1 MFGTLVASRV
11 RVWRWNEAM
20 ARVST
25 AVSLRSDDV
34 TVSSAIRNVITLD
47 NVTKIFQTRQ
57 GEVHALDG
65 IELSIRDKEFV
76 CLIGP
81 SGCGKSTILGI
92 IAGLT
97 KPSFGALKIDGKSI
111 DVARQSHQIGLVF
124 QDAVLLPWRTVYE
137 NVSLPLEVLK
147 FPRSER
153 PERIKMVVDLV
164 GLSGFERRYPHELS
178 GGMRQRLGIAR
189 ALSFDPQVL
198 LMDEPFGALDAIT
211 RDKMSIE
218 LLRIWE
224 QQQKTV
230 VFVTHSISEAA
241 LLSDRVVVL
250 TPRPG
255 RIAAIIDNPLP
266 RPRPLHMRDSAEFVA
281 LSRQLRNLLETE

>member
-1 MFGTLVASRV
+1 M
-11 RVWRWNEAM
+11 M
-20 ARVST
+20 AQANTV
-25 AVSLRSDDV
+25 VPLRGDEQKAPAAQKSVIELNDV
-34 TVSSAIRNVITLD
+34 TKVFRI
-47 NVTKIFQTRQ
+47 RQ

-65 IELSIRDKEFV
+65 ISLSIRNKEFV
-76 CLIGP
+76 CLLGP
-81 SGCGKSTILGI
+81 SGCGKSTILGM

-97 KPSFGALKIDGKSI
+97 KPSTGTLTIDGKSI
-111 DVARQSHQIGLVF
+111 DVARQGHQIGLVF
-124 QDAVLLPWRTVYE
+124 QDAVLLPWRTVQE

-147 FPRSER
+147 VPRAER
-153 PERIKMVVDLV
+153 AARIKGVLDLV
-164 GLSGFERRYPHELS
+164 RLHGFERRFPHELS

-211 RDKMSIE
+211 RDNMSIE

-241 LLSDRVVVL
+241 FLSDRVVVM

-255 RIAAIIDNPLP
+255 RIAAIVDNPLP
-266 RPRPLHMRDSAEFVA
+266 RPRPLHMRDSAEFIA
-281 LSRQLRNLLETE
+281 LSRQLRNLLGTE

>member
-1 MFGTLVASRV
+1 VT
-11 RVWRWNEAM
+11 VWWWKEAM

-25 AVSLRSDDV
+25 AVSLRSDDAKG
-34 TVSSAIRNVITLD
+34 SSAIRSVITLD
-47 NVTKIFQTRQ
+47 NVTKVFQTRQ
-57 GEVHALDG
+57 SEVRALDG

-97 KPSFGALKIDGKSI
+97 KPSSGTLKIDGKSI

-218 LLRIWE
+218 LVRIWE

-266 RPRPLHMRDSAEFVA
+266 RPRPLHMRDSCEFVA

>member
-25 AVSLRSDDV
+25 AVSLRSDDA
-34 TVSSAIRNVITLD
+34 TVSSAIRDVITLD

-57 GEVHALDG
+57 GEVRALDG

-97 KPSFGALKIDGKSI
+97 KPSFGALKIGGKSI

-147 FPRSER
+147 FPRSDR

-189 ALSFDPQVL
+189 ALSFNPQVL

>member
-25 AVSLRSDDV
+25 AVSLRSDDA
-34 TVSSAIRNVITLD
+34 TVSSAIRDVITLD

-164 GLSGFERRYPHELS
+164 GLTGFERRYPHELS

-230 VFVTHSISEAA
+230 VFVTHSISEAT

-266 RPRPLHMRDSAEFVA
+266 RPRPLHMRDSCEFVA

>member
-1 MFGTLVASRV
+1 LIEIDG
-11 RVWRWNEAM
+11 
-20 ARVST
+20 VS
-25 AVSLRSDDV
+25 
-34 TVSSAIRNVITLD
+34 
-47 NVTKIFQTRQ
+47 
-57 GEVHALDG
+57 
-65 IELSIRDKEFV
+65 KEFSSGERRV
-76 CLIGP
+76 IALQDIDLTVAPREFVAVLGP
-81 SGCGKSTILGI
+81 SGCGKSTLLNIV
-92 IAGLT
+92 AGFDRPT
-97 KPSFGALKIDGKSI
+97 RGAVRVGGREVAAPSPERG
-111 DVARQSHQIGLVF
+111 VVF
-124 QDAVLLPWRTVYE
+124 QEPALFPWLSVMDNVIFGPRIQGQPPSTYLPRAAQIIE
-137 NVSLPLEVLK
+137 Q
-147 FPRSER
+147 
-153 PERIKMVVDLV
+153 V
-164 GLSGFERRYPHELS
+164 GLRGFEASYPAELS
-178 GGMRQRLGIAR
+178 GGMRQRVGIAR
-189 ALSFDPQVL
+189 VLIMQSRVL